1 MKPLDLKNNKRK
13 INNFVLLLKILKPIL
28 LSHHPSCK
36 TFENHTF
43 KIGKRKFCIGCF
55 IGFPTAILGII
66 VIYYSKLVNVLDS
79 KVLLMASMI
88 FLASFILS
96 PLNLTKIKIIK
107 IIQKFLIGLG
117 STFLFWWIWTLQNLF
132 IINLLYFLVIFCL
145 LLTILTGYHAYG
157 FYATCKKCQYSLN
170 WKICPG
176 FKDFIEYLEKNN
188 LPNIFNKIK
197 NNIK

>member
-1 MKPLDLKNNKRK
+1 MKSLDSKDNKRK
-13 INNFVLLLKILKPIL
+13 INNFVLFLKIFKPIL

-43 KIGKRKFCIGCF
+43 KIGKHKFCIGCF
-55 IGFPTAILGII
+55 IGFPTAIIGII

-79 KVLLMASMI
+79 KVLLMTSMI

-117 STFLFWWIWTLQNLF
+117 SAFLFWWIWTLTNLF
-132 IINLLYFLVIFCL
+132 IINLLYFLGIFSL
-145 LLTILTGYHAYG
+145 LMTILTGYHAYS
-157 FYATCKKCQYSLN
+157 FYSTCKKCKYSRD

-176 FKDFIEYLEKNN
+176 FEDFIKYLEKNN

-197 NNIK
+197 NM